1 MLFQTVRDGD
11 EVQTNQKDI
20 QIKAL
25 IQEKEDFKS
34 QIVSLNKEKEFIKAK
49 LNVLIKKYTNTIAEI
64 DRIKQSFS
72 SNSSNTSNKN

>member
-20 QIKAL
+20 QIKAQ